1 MTFKPKENEMVVLTL
16 HRHWFVIA
24 GKMTLIAAMLIIAIV
39 LIPVIIAFIP
49 DIYTSFAIF
58 LISLYILIVL
68 LIAFIFWVDYYLDMW
83 IVTTERIIDIEQHGL
98 FKREVS
104 EFMLSRIQDVTVEI
118 PNFSAT
124 VLKFGNIIIQTAGD
138 KPFVARDI
146 PNVGEAKDIILENAR
161 KSRLS
166 GGDNL

>member
-1 MTFKPKENEMVVLTL
+1 MFKPKENEIVVLTL

-24 GKMTLIAAMLIIAIV
+24 NKLTLISVMLLIPIIAIP
-39 LIPVIIAFIP
+39 IIIAYAP
-49 DIYTSFAIF
+49 DIFISLAMFAV
-58 LISLYILIVL
+58 SLYILIVL
-68 LIAFIFWVDYYLDMW
+68 LIAFIIWVDYYLDMW
-83 IVTTERIIDIEQHGL
+83 IVTSERIIDIEQRGL
-98 FKREVS
+98 FSREIS

-118 PNFSAT
+118 PSFFAT

-138 KPFVARDI
+138 KPFIARDI
-146 PNVGEAKDIILENAR
+146 PNVGEAKDIILEYAR